1 MPSRRRLPA
10 ARSLGIAMSKATVV
24 ETAAT
29 PRPHF
34 ILVPEPLRRTSEIE
48 ETEMSQ
54 KDSPRLPDPA
64 GPTGAFCYA
73 VLAGL
78 AVAVIL
84 AVLHH
89 VHVVWTP

>member
-1 MPSRRRLPA
+1 
-10 ARSLGIAMSKATVV
+10 
-24 ETAAT
+24 
-29 PRPHF
+29 
-34 ILVPEPLRRTSEIE
+34 
-48 ETEMSQ
+48 MSQ
-54 KDSPRLPDPA
+54 KDSTRLPDPT

-78 AVAVIL
+78 AIAVIL